1 MSGFVLKMCK
11 VNKNSVVKI
20 VLVLKGGSFTGER
33 E

>member
-11 VNKNSVVKI
+11 VNKNSVKI